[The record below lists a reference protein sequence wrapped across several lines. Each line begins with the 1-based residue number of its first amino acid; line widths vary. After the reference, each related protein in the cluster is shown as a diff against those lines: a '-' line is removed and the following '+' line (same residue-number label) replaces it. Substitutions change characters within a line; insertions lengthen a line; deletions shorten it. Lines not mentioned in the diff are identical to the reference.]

1 MNTPRRPNEASGT
14 SGMKA
19 ALNGTLNFSV
29 LDGWW
34 CEGYNG
40 KNGWVIGD
48 DKEYSDPNEQDKL
61 DAENI
66 YNTLENEV
74 IPLYYQT
81 RTAGDFSEQWVAKI
95 KESIRSCAPQFSTRR
110 MLRQYVKEMYLPAM
124 QSK

>member
-1 MNTPRRPNEASGT
+1 
-14 SGMKA
+14 MKA

-34 CEGYNG
+34 CEGYNQ

-48 DKEYSDPNEQDKL
+48 DKEYADPNDQDKE
-61 DAENI
+61 DAESI
-66 YNTLENEV
+66 YHILEDEL

-81 RTAGDFSEQWVAKI
+81 RTGGDLSEKWVSKI

-110 MLRQYVKEMYLPAM
+110 MLRQYMEEMYLPAM
-124 QSK
+124 RAK